1 MCTIIEF
8 HFSYSFFTVFVV
20 LLERMEEEDNRQN
33 ARIQSLEKQTET
45 ITELAISVKEL
56 AASVKQLAE
65 SEKKHDDKLEELS
78 ARDGER
84 WRNVVGYVITV
95 IVGIVIGFIFK
106 QIGM

>member
-1 MCTIIEF
+1 MDGPISRAEHEEF
-8 HFSYSFFTVFVV
+8 CK
-20 LLERMEEEDNRQN
+20 RMEEEDKRQN

-78 ARDGER
+78 NRDGER

>member
-1 MCTIIEF
+1 MDGPISRAEHEEF
-8 HFSYSFFTVFVV
+8 CK
-20 LLERMEEEDNRQN
+20 RMEEEDKRQN

-78 ARDGER
+78 DRDGER

>member
-1 MCTIIEF
+1 MDSPITRAEHEEF
-8 HFSYSFFTVFVV
+8 CK
-20 LLERMEEEDNRQN
+20 RMEEEDKRQN
-33 ARIQSLEKQTET
+33 ARLENLEKQTAT

-78 ARDGER
+78 SRDGAM
-84 WRNVVGYVITV
+84 WRKVVGYVITV
-95 IVGIVIGFIFK
+95 VVGIVIGFIFK